1 MIGRIKGQ
9 ILESTPPYLMVDVN
23 GIGYEL
29 SAPMPVFYNL
39 PPLGEMVVL
48 YTHLVVRE
56 DAHQLY
62 AFSTVSDRQF
72 FRQLIRVSGVGAKL
86 AIAILSGISSTDFAH
101 SIKQGDVSNL
111 VRIPGIGKKTAERL
125 IVEMKDRLDEWAETN
140 AVESANDNNERQV
153 SQAGPV
159 SDAVSALIALGYK
172 AQDASRM
179 VRKLNTDGL
188 SREEII
194 RQALQKTT

>member
-9 ILESTPPYLMVDVN
+9 IIESAPPYLMVDVN

-62 AFSTVSDRQF
+62 AFFNVSDRQF

-125 IVEMKDRLDEWAETN
+125 IVEMKDRVDEWAETN
-140 AVESANDNNERQV
+140 ATESVNGNSERPI

-194 RQALQKTT
+194 RQALQKST

>member
-9 ILESTPPYLMVDVN
+9 IIESAPPYLMVDVN

-39 PPLGEMVVL
+39 PPLGEVVVL

-62 AFSTVSDRQF
+62 AFSNVSDRQF

-86 AIAILSGISSTDFAH
+86 AIAILSAISSTDFAH

-125 IVEMKDRLDEWAETN
+125 IVEMKDRVDEWAEKN
-140 AVESANDNNERQV
+140 AAAPASNNNERQV
-153 SQAGPV
+153 NQTGPI

-194 RQALQKTT
+194 RQALQKTA